1 MIKYIENVIR
11 AQNKYNEALEELDAK
26 YPDLLVYIKVTDHGL
41 NDSKDNYMEINTRI
55 TKRIL

>member
-1 MIKYIENVIR
+1 MIKLIENVIR
-11 AQNKYNEALEELDAK
+11 TQNKYNEALEELDAK

-41 NDSKDNYMEINTRI
+41 YDSKDNYMEINMRI